1 MIIRENIVEVEE
13 ISKEFML
20 NTDEINRTP
29 DEVIF
34 FDLEHYVYKKP
45 KCIGVF
51 GACIYN
57 DNEKK
62 IYVTQYMIENKN
74 EVVDLLLLA
83 KKYFVNMK
91 NSGKKAIVTFSG
103 NNDFTVI
110 NYLFKKYNIEYD
122 FSVEYESIDIQK
134 EYEKERKTSIG
145 LKNLEKLFDIHR
157 EGDLISGSNLAK
169 TFHKVLKDREYIMR
183 MPKEKI
189 ETILLYNEQD
199 VTNLCII
206 FKKWKQYITN
216 IEEEDKNENEEI
228 DDIEEDIDYIEEE
241 REAEETIEEGI
252 DEGIE
257 KINLIEEKE
266 LHSNKEI
273 YEVKKVD
280 KIKENENSL
289 MQSKLHLEED
299 NKETLKKV
307 IKNITKDEVRILEAE
322 M

>member
-1 MIIRENIVEVEE
+1 MIIRENIVDVEE
-13 ISKEFML
+13 VSKEFML
-20 NTDEINRTP
+20 HTDDINRTP
-29 DEVIF
+29 EEVIF

-57 DNEKK
+57 KSDKK
-62 IYVTQYMIENKN
+62 IYVTQYMIENKS
-74 EVVDLLLLA
+74 EVVNLLLLA

-91 NSGKKAIVTFSG
+91 NNGKKAIVTFSG

-110 NYLFKKYNIEYD
+110 NYLFNKYNIEYD
-122 FSVEYESIDIQK
+122 FSIEYESIDIQK

-169 TFHKVLKDREYIMR
+169 TFHKVLKDREYITR

-206 FKKWKQYITN
+206 FKKWKQYIVSVEDEKEELEDVDNVIIDDKLNENYEESENLEECVN
-216 IEEEDKNENEEI
+216 IDDVELEKNE
-228 DDIEEDIDYIEEE
+228 DEDE
-241 REAEETIEEGI
+241 
-252 DEGIE
+252 DEY
-257 KINLIEEKE
+257 KIPVRIIK
-266 LHSNKEI
+266 
-273 YEVKKVD
+273 
-280 KIKENENSL
+280 KIKSL
-289 MQSKLHLEED
+289 
-299 NKETLKKV
+299 
-307 IKNITKDEVRILEAE
+307 
-322 M
+322 